1 MSDASNLIEL
11 TADIVSA
18 HVSNNAVSLTDVA
31 GLVQGVYASLARLGV
46 EAAPEPRERAPA
58 VSVRAS
64 VRPDVLV
71 CLECGRKQKILKRH
85 LLTAHGLTP
94 DEYRRAFGLPAS
106 YPMVAADYS
115 ERRAELAKSMGLGRR
130 GNEKAPVD
138 TGARAPSKRGR
149 KAAAAG

>member
-1 MSDASNLIEL
+1 MPDASHLIEL

-18 HVSNNAVSLTDVA
+18 HVSNNSVSLTDVA

-46 EAAPEPRERAPA
+46 ETPPEPRERAPA
-58 VSVRAS
+58 VSIRAS
-64 VRPDVLV
+64 VRPDALV

-94 DEYRRAFGLPAS
+94 DEYRRAYGLPAS
-106 YPMVAADYS
+106 YPMVASDYS

-130 GNEKAPVD
+130 GDESGRADAAP
-138 TGARAPSKRGR
+138 AAKRSR
-149 KAAAAG
+149 KPQAAS